1 MALTFRSDSRQTASE
16 LVLLC
21 RADDVVEGQPVAA
34 NPDNFPPLAVYK
46 IGDDHF
52 VTNNICTHSYSLLT
66 EGFQEEEE
74 IECAVHG
81 GMFDIR
87 TGEATAFPC
96 RTPLKTYRVTIVNGW
111 VAIPAADAQ
120 STE

>member
-1 MALTFRSDSRQTASE
+1 
-16 LVLLC
+16 VLLC
-21 RADDVVEGQPVAA
+21 RADDVAEGQPVAVD
-34 NPDNFPPLAVYK
+34 PDNFPPLAVYK

-52 VTNNICTHSYSLLT
+52 VTDNICTHSHSFLT
-66 EGFQEEEE
+66 DGFQEDDE

-96 RTPLKTYRVTIVNGW
+96 RKPLKTYDVTIVDGW
-111 VAIPAADAQ
+111 VGIATSDAPQ
-120 STE
+120 TN